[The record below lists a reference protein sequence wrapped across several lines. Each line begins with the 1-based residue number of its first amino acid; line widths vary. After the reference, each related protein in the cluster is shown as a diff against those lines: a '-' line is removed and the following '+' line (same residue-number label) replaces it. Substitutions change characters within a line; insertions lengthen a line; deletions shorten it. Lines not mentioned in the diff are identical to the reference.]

1 MRAPGAR
8 CGAMLAK
15 GERMQN
21 VAVRFVASGRGALL
35 RAAERVPCALRVAIW
50 SSVEVPWGH
59 VRHGV
64 RWCGPGGR

>member
-1 MRAPGAR
+1 
-8 CGAMLAK
+8 
-15 GERMQN
+15 MQN